1 MNSDKELGSHALKS
15 PLSRTKMHADK
26 AVHLQGRSAGR
37 QAGRV
42 FVYTKI
48 EKIQVWVPGT
58 NQIRSACLA

>member
-1 MNSDKELGSHALKS
+1 MNFDKVLGSHALKS

-26 AVHLQGRSAGR
+26 GGTSAGKECT

-58 NQIRSACLA
+58 NQRSACLA